1 MFAVEI
7 LFKKVIYTV
16 SLHTVHY
23 ISDVESIHLYAFH
36 PVHHALNQNL
46 KHFLPVTVFL
56 LMNSPSHT
64 HTLWILVTLCIS
76 KGSWALAALPELLC
90 ADHCVSMQ

>member
-64 HTLWILVTLCIS
+64 HTLDSCYTLY
-76 KGSWALAALPELLC
+76 L
-90 ADHCVSMQ
+90 